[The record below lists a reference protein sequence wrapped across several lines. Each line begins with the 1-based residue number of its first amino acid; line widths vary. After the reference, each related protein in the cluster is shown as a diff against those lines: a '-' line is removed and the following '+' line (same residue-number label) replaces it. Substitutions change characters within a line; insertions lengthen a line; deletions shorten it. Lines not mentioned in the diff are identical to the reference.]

1 MSRYILSVD
10 QSTSAT
16 KAMLFDEQGNLLT
29 RESVPHQQYYPRE
42 GFVEHDAVEIYG
54 NTVAVMRGCVEK
66 SGLSVSELAAIAI
79 TNQRET
85 VLVWDRDTGKPIAN
99 AAVWQCL
106 RGREICAALI
116 AEGHGDMVKQKT
128 GLLLDP
134 YFSASK
140 IKWILDNTAG
150 ARERADAGG
159 LAFGT
164 IDSWLVWNLTGGTV
178 HVTDYSNASRTLL
191 FDISRLAWS
200 PELLELFDIPASMTP
215 ILVASDVVVGT
226 TKKGEPFGVELPIAG
241 LLGDSHAALFGE
253 TCFDRAA
260 VKTTYGTGSS
270 IMMNVGP
277 EPIESK
283 RGIVTSVGYGL
294 SSGTAYAFEG
304 NIHSSGGTIQWL
316 VEDVGLIGD
325 AAESS
330 TLSRSVDSTEGVY
343 LVPAFVGLGAPYWDN
358 EARAALVGM
367 SRSTAKAHIV
377 RAAEESIAY
386 QVRDLLSTMC
396 VEASA
401 DVAVLSADGG
411 ATRDEFLMQF
421 QSDILNV
428 AVQCAGIEEVSA
440 LGSAYAAG
448 LAVGIWSDLDEL
460 KGLNV
465 SGRKYVPR
473 MAGDTRERLISGWRE
488 AVGRTLWKPS

>member
-1 MSRYILSVD
+1 MGGYILSID

-16 KAMLFDEQGNLLT
+16 KAMLFDEQGSLHA
-29 RESVPHQQYYPRE
+29 RESVPHQQYYPRN
-42 GFVEHDAVEIYG
+42 GFIEHDALEIYR
-54 NTVAVMRGCVEK
+54 NTLSAMRGCVEK
-66 SGLSVSELAAIAI
+66 SGLSESELAAVAI

-85 VLVWDRDTGKPIAN
+85 VLVWDRDTGKPIAH

-106 RGREICAALI
+106 RGREICAELVAD
-116 AEGHGDMVKQKT
+116 GHADKVKRTT

-140 IKWILDNTAG
+140 IKWMLDNTPG
-150 ARERADAGG
+150 ARDRAESGG

-164 IDSWLVWNLTGGTV
+164 IDTWLVWNLTGGI

-200 PELLELFDIPASMTP
+200 PELFELFDIPASMAP
-215 ILVASDVVVGT
+215 ALVASDVVVGR

-253 TCFDRAA
+253 TCFDRAS
-260 VKTTYGTGSS
+260 VKATYGTGSS

-294 SSGTAYAFEG
+294 TSGTTYAFEG

-316 VEDVGLIGD
+316 VEDVGLIEN

-330 TLSRSVDSTEGVY
+330 TLSRAVDSTEGVY
-343 LVPAFVGLGAPYWDN
+343 LVPAFAGLGAPYWDN
-358 EARAALVGM
+358 EARAAIVGM
-367 SRSTAKAHIV
+367 SRSTSKAHIV

-386 QVRDLLSTMC
+386 QVQDLLSTMS

-401 DVAVLSADGG
+401 EVALLSVDGG
-411 ATRDEFLMQF
+411 ATRDTFLMQF

-428 AVQCAGIEEVSA
+428 PVQCAGIEEVSA

-465 SGRKYVPR
+465 SGRKYMPR
-473 MAGDTRERLISGWRE
+473 MAENTRERLISGWRE

>member
-1 MSRYILSVD
+1 MGGYILSID

-16 KAMLFDEQGNLLT
+16 KAMLFDEQGSLHA
-29 RESVPHQQYYPRE
+29 RESVSHRQYYPRE
-42 GFVEHDAVEIYG
+42 GFVEHDAEEIYR
-54 NTVAVMRGCVEK
+54 NTLSAMRGCVEK
-66 SGLSVSELAAIAI
+66 SGLAESDLAAVAI

-85 VLVWDRDTGKPIAN
+85 VLVWDRDTGRPIAH

-106 RGREICAALI
+106 RGREICAELA
-116 AEGHGDMVKQKT
+116 ADGHGDMVKRKT

-140 IKWILDNTAG
+140 IKWMLDNTPG
-150 ARERADAGG
+150 ARDRAESGG
-159 LAFGT
+159 LVFGT
-164 IDSWLVWNLTGGTV
+164 IDTWLVWNLTGGI

-191 FDISRLAWS
+191 FDISQLAWS
-200 PELLELFDIPASMTP
+200 PELLELFDIPASMAP
-215 ILVASDVVVGT
+215 ALVASDVVVGT

-260 VKTTYGTGSS
+260 VKATYGTGSS

-277 EPIESK
+277 KPIESK

-294 SSGTAYAFEG
+294 SSGTTYAFEG

-316 VEDVGLIGD
+316 VEDVGLIEN

-386 QVRDLLSTMC
+386 QVQDLLSTMS

-401 DVAVLSADGG
+401 AVAVLSADGG
-411 ATRDEFLMQF
+411 VTRDTFLMQF

-428 AVQCAGIEEVSA
+428 PVQCAGIEEVSA

-448 LAVGIWSDLDEL
+448 LAAGIWSGLEEL
-460 KGLNV
+460 KGLTV

-473 MAGDTRERLISGWRE
+473 MAEDTRKRLISGWRE